1 MGNVY
6 SYHFSGYKQREKL
19 SKSLK
24 ARVDAIQSA
33 LKRYNEAAALLNPPR
48 PALSWEAVMNAVTVA
63 DFDLLRD
70 TRQDIRTLEW
80 AQPANREGMVMYFGI
95 KRAKEEI
102 LRLNVEIRRLLT
114 FLYDDHADHFRAVTK
129 HIIINP
135 PLASEIS
142 SQWSYRERIHEAIVK
157 RLIQTSRLPGFTGN
171 LFYGQRVGRDPALN
185 KDIPPPSWV
194 TRMLG
199 ITTIEVEVEYDEGT
213 ASTVDIEPED
223 EVDTEVFVNLLDDL
237 AIH

>member
-1 MGNVY
+1 
-6 SYHFSGYKQREKL
+6 
-19 SKSLK
+19 
-24 ARVDAIQSA
+24 
-33 LKRYNEAAALLNPPR
+33 LKRYNEAAAQLNPPR
-48 PALSWEAVMNAVTVA
+48 EALTWEAVMNAVTVA

-114 FLYDDHADHFRAVTK
+114 FLYDDYADHFCAVTK

-157 RLIQTSRLPGFTGN
+157 HLIQTSRLAGFTGN
-171 LFYGQRVGRDPALN
+171 LFYGQ
-185 KDIPPPSWV
+185 
-194 TRMLG
+194 
-199 ITTIEVEVEYDEGT
+199 
-213 ASTVDIEPED
+213 
-223 EVDTEVFVNLLDDL
+223 
-237 AIH
+237 

>member
-1 MGNVY
+1 
-6 SYHFSGYKQREKL
+6 
-19 SKSLK
+19 
-24 ARVDAIQSA
+24 
-33 LKRYNEAAALLNPPR
+33 
-48 PALSWEAVMNAVTVA
+48 MNAVTVA

-114 FLYDDHADHFRAVTK
+114 FLYDDYADHFRAVTK

-142 SQWSYRERIHEAIVK
+142 SQWSYRERIHEAIVN
-157 RLIQTSRLPGFTGN
+157 RLIQTSRLAGFTGN

-185 KDIPPPSWV
+185 EDISPPSWV
-194 TRMLG
+194 THLLG
-199 ITTIEVEVEYDEGT
+199 ITTIEVEYDEGT
-213 ASTVDIEPED
+213 ASTVESGVENIQDIEPED
-223 EVDTEVFVNLLDDL
+223 EVDTEVFVDLLDDL
-237 AIH
+237 AIR